1 LPRPCWLVLNKRTS
15 LIIVLAVTLSLILA
29 VWGNRIISSR
39 GPGKI
44 PPREMLKISL
54 ERTMASESF
63 RYQAETRLIAEGKAN
78 IDFFSKVEGERVA
91 PDRVQI
97 KGTIMNTPVE
107 FIQVGD
113 SSYFKDQPSGRWV
126 ALPGNKLADMEIF
139 YAELNPLAYFNFKD
153 VPELKYKGMVKV
165 NGEKLLYMEI
175 YPIMMDPFLE
185 LRLTDFVFKLWL
197 NPEDY
202 RIQQASI
209 QAKEKHSPQ
218 SGIDINLSFWDY
230 DKNISINPPDVN

>member
-1 LPRPCWLVLNKRTS
+1 LLRPCWVVLNKKTS
-15 LIIVLAVTLSLILA
+15 LIVLAVILLLILA
-29 VWGNRIISSR
+29 VWGSRIITSR
-39 GPGKI
+39 GTGKM

-54 ERTMASESF
+54 DRTMASESF
-63 RYQAETRLIAEGKAN
+63 RYQAETRLFAEGKAN

-91 PDRVQI
+91 PDQVQM

-107 FIQVGD
+107 FIQV
-113 SSYFKDQPSGRWV
+113 SNNSYFKDQPSGRWV

-153 VPELKYKGMVKV
+153 VTELKYKGIVKV

-175 YPIMMDPFLE
+175 RPILIDPFLE
-185 LRLTDFVFKLWL
+185 LRLTDFFFKVWL
-197 NPEDY
+197 NPDDY

-209 QAKEKHSPQ
+209 QAKEKNNPK
-218 SGIDINLSFWDY
+218 SGIEINLSFWDY
-230 DKNISINPPDVN
+230 DKNISIKPPNVN